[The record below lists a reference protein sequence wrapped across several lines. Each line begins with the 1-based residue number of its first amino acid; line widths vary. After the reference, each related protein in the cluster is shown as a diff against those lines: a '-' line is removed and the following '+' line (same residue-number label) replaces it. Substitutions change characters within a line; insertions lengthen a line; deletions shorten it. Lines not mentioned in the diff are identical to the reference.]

1 MGKVIGFSGSP
12 TKGGVMESA
21 MTKVMES
28 TGHEYELIRLSK
40 KQIEFCTGCVGC
52 ANTNKC
58 VFRDD
63 MDELLEKF
71 MEADAVI
78 FGGITRFNGVNAIM
92 KNFMERFSPLFHR
105 KMLSKGKPA
114 AIVSSGLVTA
124 HEAYKDMAE
133 FVQNFRMDEVGSLET
148 GGNASC
154 YKCGFGETC
163 AYSAFL
169 ALNGK
174 DAKLKEDP
182 YYYFEKDAQCVQKA
196 EELGKTIAKRLEEK
210 N

>member
-28 TGHEYELIRLSK
+28 SGHDYELIRLSNK
-40 KQIEFCTGCVGC
+40 NIKFCTACVAC
-52 ANTNKC
+52 ASTNQC

-63 MDELLEKF
+63 MDELLKKF
-71 MEADAVI
+71 MDADAVV
-78 FGGITRFNGVNAIM
+78 FGGITRHNGVNAIM

-105 KMLSKGKPA
+105 KMLSKGKPV
-114 AIVSSGLVTA
+114 AIVSSGLATA

-169 ALNGK
+169 AINGK
-174 DAKLKEDP
+174 DARLSDDP
-182 YYYFEKDAQCVQKA
+182 YYYFDRDSECVQKA
-196 EELGKTIAKRLEEK
+196 EELGKSLGKRLEVL
-210 N
+210 